1 MKGRTYM
8 KIKRILVEEKEFVMG
23 EIECFLCKQGISYVK
38 VENEIHIPNLILRFF
53 DFEEYE
59 SLYFLGLEGMIES
72 LSLNNIPF
80 VEVRREPSLV
90 NPEMF
95 RHLESI
101 ESSREMVIQALGIS
115 GKEKPS
121 PYPPVRNNKKQQL
134 QIENEKTMKK
144 IKS

>member
-1 MKGRTYM
+1 M
-8 KIKRILVEEKEFVMG
+8 KIKRILTEEKEFVMG

-59 SLYFLGLEGMIES
+59 SLYFLGLESMIES
-72 LSLNNIPF
+72 FSLNNI
-80 VEVRREPSLV
+80 EVRREPSLV

-115 GKEKPS
+115 GEKKPS
-121 PYPPVRNNKKQQL
+121 PYPPMRNNKKKQL